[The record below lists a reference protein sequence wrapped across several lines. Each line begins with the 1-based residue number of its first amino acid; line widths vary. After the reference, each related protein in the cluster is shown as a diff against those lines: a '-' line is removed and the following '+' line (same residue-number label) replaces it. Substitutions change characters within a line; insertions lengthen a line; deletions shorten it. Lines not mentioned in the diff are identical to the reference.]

1 MGPTGGSTGP
11 HPSGTRP
18 IVVVTGASAGVGR
31 ATVRAFAREGSDLAL
46 IARGSEGLAATARE
60 VEAAGGRALPLV
72 ADVANFD
79 EVARAAERIRS
90 ELGVPEVW
98 VNNAM
103 TTVFGEFRDLR
114 PEEFRRVTEVT
125 YLGTVYGTLA
135 ALRLMEPSDRGAIIQ
150 VGSAL
155 AYRAIPLQSAYCGA
169 KHAVRGFTDS
179 VRCELLH
186 RHSAITITTVHMP
199 ALNTPQFGWCRS
211 RMPRDPQPVP
221 PIFQPERAA
230 DAIVR
235 AARTRPREVLVAG
248 PTRRVVWANK
258 FFPGFLDRY
267 LGRKGYDAQ
276 MTDRSTSPDRSDNLF
291 APVPRDVGAHGA
303 FDDRARR

>member
-1 MGPTGGSTGP
+1 MGPTGGSAHP
-11 HPSGTRP
+11 PPSGTRP

-31 ATVRAFAREGSDLAL
+31 ATVRAFAREGSDVAL

-60 VEAAGGRALPLV
+60 VESAGGRALPLV
-72 ADVANFD
+72 ADVADFD
-79 EVARAAERIRS
+79 AVARAAERVRS

-103 TTVFGEFRDLR
+103 STVFGEFRDLR

-125 YLGTVYGTLA
+125 YLGTVYGTMA
-135 ALRLMEPSDRGAIIQ
+135 ALRLMEPLDRGAIIQ

-155 AYRAIPLQSAYCGA
+155 AYRSIPLQSAYCGA
-169 KHAVRGFTDS
+169 KHAVLGFTDS

-186 RHSAITITTVHMP
+186 RRSGITLTTVHMP

-211 RMPRDPQPVP
+211 HMPRDPQPVP
-221 PIFQPERAA
+221 PIFQPEHAA

-235 AARTRPREVLVAG
+235 AARPRELLVAG

-276 MTDRSTSPDRSDNLF
+276 MTDRPTAPDRPDNLF
-291 APVPRDVGAHGA
+291 APFPRDVGAHGA